1 VVASSLHEPSRAR
14 CAAGA
19 FGLGWYRPAR
29 AQQTMSVI
37 GFLHSGAPGP
47 NANRLTGFRKGLRE
61 GGFVEGQNV
70 AIEFRWAEDRNDRL
84 PELAADLVRRRV
96 NVITALSA
104 TQAALAAKAATQTIP
119 IVFQVGTDPV
129 AIGLVASLN
138 RPGGN
143 AIGISSLAAEIDPP
157 QTDRVVARVATFH
170 RQHFVLANPTNPN
183 AKTMAGELQSIS
195 HQLNLQGQVLH
206 VGNDEELRAAF
217 GQISQKP
224 NSGVVV
230 GNDPAFFI
238 RRTLLA
244 ELAASRRVPT
254 IAYERDFAFDGGL
267 MSYGPRSSHAWELA
281 GGYVAQIL
289 NGKKPADLPVT
300 QVAAFE
306 FVLNLKAAKGLGLV
320 VPANVLALADEVI
333 D

>member
-1 VVASSLHEPSRAR
+1 
-14 CAAGA
+14 
-19 FGLGWYRPAR
+19 
-29 AQQTMSVI
+29 MSVI

-289 NGKKPADLPVT
+289 NGKKPTDLPVT

-306 FVLNLKAAKGLGLV
+306 FVLNLKAAKELGLV

>member
-1 VVASSLHEPSRAR
+1 MNRRELVALL
-14 CAAGA
+14 GA
-19 FGLGWYRPAR
+19 LGLGGYRPAR
-29 AQQTMSVI
+29 AQQTMPVI

-47 NANRLTGFRKGLRE
+47 NANRLAGFRKGLRE
-61 GGFVEGQNV
+61 AGFVESQNV
-70 AIEFRWAEDRNDRL
+70 SIEFRWAEDRNERL

-96 NVITALSA
+96 NVITTLSA

-119 IVFQVGTDPV
+119 IVFQVGSDPV

-143 AIGISSLAAEIDPP
+143 ATGISSLSAEILPKRIGLLRELVP
-157 QTDRVVARVATFH
+157 SIANI
-170 RQHFVLANPTNPN
+170 FVLANPTNPN
-183 AKTMAGELQSIS
+183 AKTMASELQSIS
-195 HQLNLQGQVLH
+195 RRLNLQGQVVH
-206 VGNDEELRAAF
+206 AGNDEQLQAAF
-217 GQISQKP
+217 RQISQKP
-224 NSGVVV
+224 NSAVVV

-244 ELAASRRVPT
+244 ELAASQRLPT
-254 IAYERDFAFDGGL
+254 IAYEREFAIDGGL
-267 MSYGPRSSHAWELA
+267 MSYGPKSSHAWEMA
-281 GGYVAQIL
+281 AGYVARIL
-289 NGKKPADLPVT
+289 NGKKPADLPVA

>member
-1 VVASSLHEPSRAR
+1 
-14 CAAGA
+14 
-19 FGLGWYRPAR
+19 
-29 AQQTMSVI
+29 MSVI

-306 FVLNLKAAKGLGLV
+306 FVLNLKAAKELGIV

>member
-1 VVASSLHEPSRAR
+1 MLASGCMNRRELVALL
-14 CAAGA
+14 GA
-19 FGLGWYRPAR
+19 VGLGWYRPAR
-29 AQQTMSVI
+29 AQQTMPVI
-37 GFLHSGAPGP
+37 GFLHLGAPGP
-47 NANRLTGFRKGLRE
+47 NANRLAGFHKGLRE

-84 PELAADLVRRRV
+84 PELAADLVGRRV

-104 TQAALAAKAATQTIP
+104 TQAALAAKAATSTIP

-129 AIGLVASLN
+129 MIGLVASLN

-143 AIGISSLAAEIDPP
+143 ATGISSLSAEILPKRIGLLRELVP
-157 QTDRVVARVATFH
+157 SIANI
-170 RQHFVLANPTNPN
+170 FVLANPTNPN

-195 HQLNLQGQVLH
+195 HQLNLQGQVLLA
-206 VGNDEELRAAF
+206 GNDEELRTAF
-217 GQISQKP
+217 AQIQKP
-224 NSGVVV
+224 NSAVVV
-230 GNDPAFFI
+230 GNDPTFFV

-244 ELAASRRVPT
+244 ELAASRRLPM

-306 FVLNLKAAKGLGLV
+306 LVLNLKAAKGLGLF

>member
-1 VVASSLHEPSRAR
+1 
-14 CAAGA
+14 
-19 FGLGWYRPAR
+19 
-29 AQQTMSVI
+29 MSVI

-306 FVLNLKAAKGLGLV
+306 FVINLKAAKELGIV

>member
-1 VVASSLHEPSRAR
+1 MNRRELVALL
-14 CAAGA
+14 GA

-29 AQQTMSVI
+29 AQQTMPVI
-37 GFLHSGAPGP
+37 GFLHSGVPGP

-70 AIEFRWAEDRNDRL
+70 SIEFRWAEDRNDRL

-96 NVITALSA
+96 NVIATLSA

-143 AIGISSLAAEIDPP
+143 ATGISSLSAEILPKRIGLLRELVP
-157 QTDRVVARVATFH
+157 SIANI
-170 RQHFVLANPTNPN
+170 FVLANPTNPN

-206 VGNDEELRAAF
+206 AGNDEEVRAAF

-244 ELAASRRVPT
+244 ELAASRRLPT

>member
-1 VVASSLHEPSRAR
+1 MNRRELVALL
-14 CAAGA
+14 GA

-306 FVLNLKAAKGLGLV
+306 FVINLKAAKELGIV

>member
-1 VVASSLHEPSRAR
+1 
-14 CAAGA
+14 
-19 FGLGWYRPAR
+19 
-29 AQQTMSVI
+29 MSVI

-289 NGKKPADLPVT
+289 NGKKPTDLPVT

-306 FVLNLKAAKGLGLV
+306 FVLNLKAAKELGIV

>member
-1 VVASSLHEPSRAR
+1 MRELLPS
-14 CAAGA
+14 
-19 FGLGWYRPAR
+19 
-29 AQQTMSVI
+29 I
-37 GFLHSGAPGP
+37 
-47 NANRLTGFRKGLRE
+47 AN
-61 GGFVEGQNV
+61 
-70 AIEFRWAEDRNDRL
+70 I
-84 PELAADLVRRRV
+84 
-96 NVITALSA
+96 
-104 TQAALAAKAATQTIP
+104 
-119 IVFQVGTDPV
+119 
-129 AIGLVASLN
+129 
-138 RPGGN
+138 
-143 AIGISSLAAEIDPP
+143 
-157 QTDRVVARVATFH
+157 
-170 RQHFVLANPTNPN
+170 FVLANPTNPN